1 MIDIDGTERYTDII
15 ERYSKMP
22 IAELIIEQK
31 EVKDTLSYR
40 HQLISSEVLKF
51 RLEKSLNK
59 IKKSTYNPKKVKQW
73 ASEDTIQ
80 FGTK

>member
-22 IAELIIEQK
+22 IAELIIEQR
-31 EVKDTLSYR
+31 EVKNSLSYR
-40 HQLISSEVLKF
+40 HQLISSEVLDF
-51 RLEKSLNK
+51 RLKKSLVNLE
-59 IKKSTYNPKKVKQW
+59 KSTYNPKKIKQW